1 VPPPR
6 AAVGT
11 LAAPCSSPSTGEYP
25 LSTSRIWPDA
35 ATGGDA
41 VGENVLVGGAGAG
54 HQSVT
59 EGAGPF
65 GRVMPPEP
73 ALRGAA
79 GDQPSDLPER
89 KDMATTCLK

>member
-25 LSTSRIWPDA
+25 LA